1 MQHYSFTF
9 TAGQEWWSM
18 KHTVISFIAWQF
30 LLFDMRSLWS
40 VHYWFTST
48 RWLYIFIIRPENQR
62 KSTNC
67 ISTAVREIANGWS
80 HNNFS
85 SMDLKSF
92 CWLRLAVCAYYRMS
106 MWGLH
111 IWCSN
116 TLSVS
121 SPAVSRLAR
130 VVATMTVTKLH
141 DNVIG
146 LRRLWSD
153 VLMFRPSLTFC
164 VTAPLSINHYQMYP
178 SSPTPINRPNVI

>member
-1 MQHYSFTF
+1 MCVRIIHSLIVLHLQQAKSDE
-9 TAGQEWWSM
+9 AQSILSSG
-18 KHTVISFIAWQF
+18 
-30 LLFDMRSLWS
+30 MRSLWS

-62 KSTNC
+62 KSPNC

-80 HNNFS
+80 HNNYS
-85 SMDLKSF
+85 SVDLKSF
-92 CWLRLAVCAYYRMS
+92 CCAYYRMS

-121 SPAVSRLAR
+121 STAVSRLAR

-141 DNVIG
+141 HCVIG

-178 SSPTPINRPNVI
+178 SSPTLINRPNVI